1 MNDTRDST
9 GDLRTSEAQSLAAL
23 FRVLGDQTRCK
34 IVSYLIGRELSVH
47 EIVEVTG
54 SSISNISHHLRLLRA
69 ARLVKYRKEQKR
81 VFYSLDDEH
90 VSVLISQGLEHI
102 KHS

>member
-1 MNDTRDST
+1 MTDTPST

-23 FRVLGDQTRCK
+23 FRVLGDETRCK
-34 IVSYLIGRELSVH
+34 IVSCLIGRELSVH
-47 EIVEVTG
+47 EILAIAG

-90 VSVLISQGLEHI
+90 VSVLISQGLEHVR
-102 KHS
+102 HS